1 MIYHSYKLRVIS
13 PWGFVHSGR
22 IHKGTDRTTAD
33 KVGTGTENNIAP
45 CKGPNELY
53 LVPSEI
59 PSGCALR
66 HLSRLRRA
74 CHNEIKNRAQAS
86 LARLLFH

>member
-66 HLSRLRRA
+66 HLLSSRRVLQSIEWHHGHFVTFGA
-74 CHNEIKNRAQAS
+74 FS
-86 LARLLFH
+86 